1 MYLSQKSSNVS
12 NKTMRLIAYNNF
24 EASKYHT
31 FEQLNKQK
39 VLNFTHDWI
48 FTQRATKTLTIFVN
62 NFLLNSMQYNLY
74 VPYFLSA
81 MSWS

>member
-39 VLNFTHDWI
+39 VLYFTHDWI

-81 MSWS
+81 MS